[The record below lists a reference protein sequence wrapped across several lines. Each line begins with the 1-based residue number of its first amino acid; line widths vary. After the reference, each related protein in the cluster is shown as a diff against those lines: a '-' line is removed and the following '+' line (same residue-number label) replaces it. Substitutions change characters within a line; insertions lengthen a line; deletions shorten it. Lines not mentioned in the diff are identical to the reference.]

1 MINSLPPKGV
11 LRGESVQD
19 LRQGRQRPNFVG
31 RVPRHDVPVR
41 GSPDQQREGALPLQG
56 LRY

>member
-56 LRY
+56 LN